1 MTKASYPGFL
11 HLQTTVIFHLVF
23 SILHVMYQKV
33 LRIHNKK
40 KGKQLLAWLF
50 VKHVLKSQV
59 QSYKAVI

>member
-11 HLQTTVIFHLVF
+11 HLQTTVIFHLFF

-40 KGKQLLAWLF
+40 KKLLAWLL